1 MNIPLVDFG
10 GILFFGVFFLVAAL
24 NIYGSIYNA
33 FSHSGGNKKNLRLDW
48 RQKRQKR
55 SAQR

>member
-10 GILFFGVFFLVAAL
+10 GILFFGVLFLVAAL

-33 FSHSGGNKKNLRLDW
+33 FSHSGGNKKNPVSYTHLTLPTIC
-48 RQKRQKR
+48 
-55 SAQR
+55 SV